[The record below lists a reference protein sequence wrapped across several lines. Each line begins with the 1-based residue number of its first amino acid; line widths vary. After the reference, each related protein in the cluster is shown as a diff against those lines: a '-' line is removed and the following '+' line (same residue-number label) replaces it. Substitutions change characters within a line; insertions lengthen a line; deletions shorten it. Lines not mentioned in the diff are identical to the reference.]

1 MRIIYLPIAFLTII
15 LLFACGSGNKTADK
29 DTDTF
34 TNSSDSVKQGSLELL
49 EDRSQKDPNNTELL
63 NQLARE
69 YIKNNRLQEAYEQ
82 ISRALQLDSTKA
94 AFHLTMADIYY
105 ASSRVYNA
113 KESLEK
119 ALRVEPGHPEASM
132 RLAELHFILREYD
145 ASVALLNMVLQK
157 DKKNATAL
165 FMRGMVF
172 KENTDTARAIRDFQS
187 AIEADPDYYNA
198 YMQLGMMFQLRN
210 DPASE
215 GYFTQAIRIKPES
228 EEALYG
234 RALWYQDHGKLDK
247 AIQDYTAILQSNPRN
262 KDAHFGLGYIHHIH
276 LQVYAEAIRHYS
288 GAIQADPRY
297 AEAYY
302 NRGLCYEAVGNL
314 DPAESDFKMALTI
327 RPDYPPA
334 KEGLKRV
341 GK

>member
-1 MRIIYLPIAFLTII
+1 MRIIHLSIALVAII
-15 LLFACGSGNKTADK
+15 LLFACGNGNKTADR
-29 DTDTF
+29 DTGSVTNNADTA
-34 TNSSDSVKQGSLELL
+34 KQGSLELL
-49 EDRSQKDPNNTELL
+49 ERSVQQDPNNAELL
-63 NQLARE
+63 NQLAKE
-69 YIKNNRLQEAYEQ
+69 YIKNNRLQEAFDQ
-82 ISRALQLDSTKA
+82 IIRAMQLDSTKA
-94 AFHLTMADIYY
+94 DYHLTLADIFY
-105 ASSRVYNA
+105 SSNRVYNA

-119 ALRVEPGHPEASM
+119 ALRVEPEHTEASM
-132 RLAELHFILREYD
+132 RLAEVHFILREYE
-145 ASVALLNMVLQK
+145 ASVTLLNKILVK

-172 KENTDTARAIRDFQS
+172 KENADTSQAIRDFQL
-187 AIEADPDYYNA
+187 ATEADNDYYNA
-198 YMQLGMMFQLRN
+198 YMQLGMIFQLRN

-215 GYFTQAIRIKPES
+215 GYFTQAIRIRPGS

-234 RALWYQDHGKLDK
+234 RALWYQDHEKPDK
-247 AIQDYTAILQSNPRN
+247 AIRDYTAILQSNPRN
-262 KDAHFGLGYIHHIH
+262 KNAHFGLGYIHHIY

-297 AEAYY
+297 VEAYY

-314 DPAESDFKMALTI
+314 DPAESDFRTALTI

>member
-1 MRIIYLPIAFLTII
+1 MRIIHLSIAFVAII
-15 LLFACGSGNKTADK
+15 LFFSCKSGNRSSEKENNTITS
-29 DTDTF
+29 DTL
-34 TNSSDSVKQGSLELL
+34 KQGSLELL
-49 EDRSQKDPNNTELL
+49 EDRVQKEPNNTDLL
-63 NQLARE
+63 NQLAKE
-69 YIKNNRLQEAYEQ
+69 YIKVNRLQEAFDQ

-94 AFHLTMADIYY
+94 TYHLTLADIFY

-113 KESLEK
+113 KESLVK
-119 ALRVEPGHPEASM
+119 ALQAEPEHPEASM
-132 RLAELHFILREYD
+132 RLAELYFILREYE
-145 ASVALLNMVLQK
+145 ASLELLNRVLDK

-172 KENTDTARAIRDFQS
+172 KENTDTSRAIRDFQS
-187 AIEADPDYYNA
+187 AVEADPDYYNA
-198 YMQLGMMFQLRN
+198 YMQLGVIFQLRN

-215 GYFTQAIRIKPES
+215 GYFTQALRSKPGS

-234 RALWYQDHGKLDK
+234 RALWYQDHEKLDK
-247 AIQDYTAILQSNPRN
+247 AIRDYTAILQVNPRN
-262 KDAHFGLGYIHHIH
+262 KDAHFGLGYIHHIY

-314 DPAESDFKMALTI
+314 DPAESDFKTALTI